1 MSAGNLVLVPVN
13 LADRGTI
20 AADPAMVANLPPEYL
35 LQQGRSFVARSTSTD
50 PQAIAGN
57 LEAAAMVD
65 ALALCGHNLS
75 GGATIRWRLYSEA
88 DQGGSLTY
96 DSGALAVGT
105 VIPWGSFDWGVGHSW
120 GATYE
125 EGAGDQYAIHLMA
138 APKVC
143 GSWQVDITDGDN
155 PDGYMEARR
164 LVIGRAFRP
173 QCNASYGLQWGW
185 VSQTAHQRTAAG
197 SLDSEI
203 GPRYRTLSF
212 ALNYLY
218 EAERAT
224 LARQITEPAEEV
236 LVVVFPSEA
245 TSSRRFAD
253 YSFLGKVDQLPPYT
267 LASYRSIQAEF
278 RIEET

>member
-1 MSAGNLVLVPVN
+1 
-13 LADRGTI
+13 
-20 AADPAMVANLPPEYL
+20 
-35 LQQGRSFVARSTSTD
+35 
-50 PQAIAGN
+50 
-57 LEAAAMVD
+57 
-65 ALALCGHNLS
+65 
-75 GGATIRWRLYSEA
+75 
-88 DQGGSLTY
+88 
-96 DSGALAVGT
+96 

-155 PDGYMEARR
+155 PDGYLEARR

-173 QCNASYGLQWGW
+173 KYNASYGLPWRW
-185 VSQTAHQRTAAG
+185 VSMTAHQRNAAG

-203 GPRYRTLSF
+203 GPRYRTMSF
-212 ALNYLY
+212 GLNYLS

-224 LARQITEPAEEV
+224 LSRRITEPADEV
-236 LVVVFPSEA
+236 LVAVFPGSA
-245 TSSRRFAD
+245 TSSQQFAD
-253 YSFLGKVDQLPPYT
+253 YSFLGKVDELPTYT
-267 LASYRSIQAEF
+267 LASYGTIQAAF